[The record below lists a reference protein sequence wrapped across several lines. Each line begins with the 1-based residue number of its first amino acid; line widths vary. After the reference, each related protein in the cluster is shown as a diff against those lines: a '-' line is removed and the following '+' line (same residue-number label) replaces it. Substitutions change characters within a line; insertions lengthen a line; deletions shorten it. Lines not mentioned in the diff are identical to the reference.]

1 MSHSLTEAPTGSRLK
16 RLEPQPSAG
25 GARLPI
31 VQIWPDAMRPHA
43 RHHWPRAADFRNLF
57 CFQRAYPPPSRDLLS
72 GVAAGLRAPPNKP
85 PGPSSI
91 CQSLPPSFTF
101 PLQCPP
107 FHSLS
112 AEWACTIPR
121 RFMLLFRVTEPVPSL
136 PPTAFGALLLGW
148 CRETPT
154 NGRRG
159 GASFGRI
166 GMDGW
171 MDHGSCETR
180 RGELSCSS
188 CLTPVIVAPPGL
200 PASAGFV
207 CD

>member
-1 MSHSLTEAPTGSRLK
+1 MSHSLTEAPTGSRDSSPSHQPA
-16 RLEPQPSAG
+16 EPDCRSCRSGQMPCDHMRAIIG
-25 GARLPI
+25 PGP
-31 VQIWPDAMRPHA
+31 QISGT
-43 RHHWPRAADFRNLF
+43 FF
-57 CFQRAYPPPSRDLLS
+57 VFQRAYPPPSRDLLS